1 MTAMKGMQQTVLET
15 LARIG
20 RMDVD
25 ELRDQWRTLYGTEP
39 PASYARAQLV
49 RRLAWRVQELRFG
62 GLSDRARHRL
72 RQIADDDDLAGGKKR
87 PPKARKRSSL
97 SAGTRLVRQW
107 RGVEHVVTALADG
120 DFEWAGRRYRTLSAV
135 AKAMTGQHV
144 SGPRF
149 FGLAN
154 SNKEDA

>member
-1 MTAMKGMQQTVLET
+1 MQKTVLET

-25 ELRDQWRTLYGTEP
+25 ELRDQWRTLLGTEP

-62 GLSDRARHRL
+62 GLSGRARHRL
-72 RQIADDDDLAGGKKR
+72 RQIADGDELTGGRKR
-87 PPKARKRSSL
+87 PPKPRKRTSL
-97 SAGTRLVRQW
+97 AAGTRLVRHW
-107 RGVEHVVTALADG
+107 RGVEHVVIALADG
-120 DFEWAGRRYRTLSAV
+120 GFEWDGRHYRTLSAV

-149 FGLAN
+149 FGLA
-154 SNKEDA
+154 STGKED

>member
-1 MTAMKGMQQTVLET
+1 MKGMQQTVLET

-25 ELRDQWRTLYGTEP
+25 ELRDQWRALYGTEP
-39 PASYARAQLV
+39 PASYAKAQLV

-62 GLSDRARHRL
+62 GLSDRARRRL
-72 RQIADDDDLAGGKKR
+72 REIANGDDLAGGRKR
-87 PPKARKRSSL
+87 PPKPRKRSSL
-97 SAGTRLVRQW
+97 AAGTRLVRQW
-107 RGVEHVVTALADG
+107 RGVKHVVTALADG
-120 DFEWAGRRYRTLSAV
+120 GFEWNGRRYRTLSAV

-149 FGLAN
+149 FGLA
-154 SNKEDA
+154 STNKEDA

>member
-1 MTAMKGMQQTVLET
+1 MKGMQQTVLET

-25 ELRDQWRTLYGTEP
+25 ELRDQWRALFGTEP
-39 PASYARAQLV
+39 PASYAKAQLV

-62 GLSDRARHRL
+62 GLSDRARQRL
-72 RQIADDDDLAGGKKR
+72 SEIADGDDLACGKKR
-87 PPKARKRSSL
+87 SPKPRKRSSL
-97 SAGTRLVRQW
+97 APGTRLVRQW

-120 DFEWAGRRYRTLSAV
+120 GFEWDGRCYRTLSAV
-135 AKAMTGQHV
+135 AGAMTGQHV

-149 FGLAN
+149 FGLA
-154 SNKEDA
+154 STNKEDA

>member
-1 MTAMKGMQQTVLET
+1 MKGMQQTVLET

-25 ELRDQWRTLYGTEP
+25 ELRDQWRALYGTEP
-39 PASYARAQLV
+39 PASYAKAQLV

-62 GLSDRARHRL
+62 GLSDRARRRL
-72 RQIADDDDLAGGKKR
+72 REIANGDDLAGGRKR
-87 PPKARKRSSL
+87 PPKPRKRSSL
-97 SAGTRLVRQW
+97 AAGTRLVRQW

-120 DFEWAGRRYRTLSAV
+120 GFEWNGQRYRTLSAV

-149 FGLAN
+149 FGLAGTG
-154 SNKEDA
+154 KEDA

>member
-1 MTAMKGMQQTVLET
+1 MKDREQTVLET

-25 ELRDQWRTLYGTEP
+25 ELRDQWRALYGNEP
-39 PASYARAQLV
+39 PATYAKAQLV

-62 GLSDRARHRL
+62 GLSDRVRQRL
-72 RQIADDDDLAGGKKR
+72 REIADGDELAGGRKR
-87 PPKARKRSSL
+87 PPRPRKRGVLAS
-97 SAGTRLVRQW
+97 GTRLVRHW

-120 DFEWAGRRYRTLSAV
+120 FEFGGRRYRTLSAA

-149 FGLAN
+149 FGLVGQG
-154 SNKEDA
+154 KEDA

>member
-1 MTAMKGMQQTVLET
+1 MQQTVLET

-20 RMDVD
+20 RMGVD

-39 PASYARAQLV
+39 PASYGKAQLV

-62 GLSDRARHRL
+62 GLSDRARQRL
-72 RQIADDDDLAGGKKR
+72 RQIADSDELAGRKKR
-87 PPKARKRSSL
+87 APTTRKRQTL
-97 SAGTRLVRQW
+97 AAGTRLVRQW
-107 RGVEHVVTALADG
+107 RGVEHVVTSLADG
-120 DFEWAGRRYRTLSAV
+120 GFEWDGRRYRTLSAV

-149 FGLAN
+149 FGLA
-154 SNKEDA
+154 STGKEN

>member
-1 MTAMKGMQQTVLET
+1 MNGMQQTVLET

-20 RMDVD
+20 RMGVD
-25 ELRDQWRTLYGTEP
+25 ELRDQWRALYGTEP
-39 PASYARAQLV
+39 PASYAKAQLV

-62 GLSDRARHRL
+62 GLSDRARRRL
-72 RQIADDDDLAGGKKR
+72 RQIAGGDDLAGGKKR
-87 PPKARKRSSL
+87 PPKPRKRTAL
-97 SAGTRLVRQW
+97 AAGTRLVRQW

-120 DFEWAGRRYRTLSAV
+120 GFEWDGRRYRTLSAV

-149 FGLAN
+149 FGLA
-154 SNKEDA
+154 STGKED

>member
-1 MTAMKGMQQTVLET
+1 MQETVLET

-20 RMDVD
+20 RMGVD

-39 PASYARAQLV
+39 PASYAKAQLV

-62 GLSDRARHRL
+62 GLSERARQRL
-72 RQIADDDDLAGGKKR
+72 RQIADSDDLAGGRKR
-87 PPKARKRSSL
+87 PPTTRKRQTL
-97 SAGTRLVRQW
+97 AVGTRLVRQW

-120 DFEWAGRRYRTLSAV
+120 GFEWDGRRYRTLSAV

-149 FGLAN
+149 FGLA
-154 SNKEDA
+154 STGKEN